1 MVENEL
7 KELPESVPESSEMV
21 GSLAEKALKVENE
34 YLRAQVRDLSEEN
47 KLLRLKLY
55 SRISES
61 FNLDSNEIQMTLFP
75 ELFSDEKTFEP
86 ENHETTTIKEHNRKK
101 PGRKK
106 LPEDLERIEIIH
118 DIPEK
123 DKICGCGSS
132 KDCIGEE
139 VSEKLGI
146 EPARLWVERHV
157 RPKYA
162 CHSCEGVEDDGK
174 AVAIAPVPPQM
185 IPKSIA
191 SPSLLAHV
199 FVSKFCD
206 ALPFYRQEKQF
217 ERYGVEISRE
227 TMVNWALK
235 VSADL
240 KPLREMLKMY
250 VLSGPLIN
258 LDETTM
264 QVLKEK
270 GRKVSSKSYSWVARG
285 GPPESPGI
293 LYQYDQGR
301 SSAVVKDILG
311 DYKGFVQTDGYSA
324 YNFLDNHLNIEH
336 FGCWA
341 HARRKFND
349 VLKVGSDKSKGLA
362 AEAMSMIKDLY
373 KIERLA
379 KKNGLDPKNILY
391 YRQKYSK
398 PKIESFG
405 DWLNENS
412 RNVPPKSTLGK
423 AFTYTLNQWPRLIK
437 YVENGVV
444 NLDNN
449 WAENAIRPFVMGR
462 KNWLFSVTP
471 EGAEASNLF
480 YSLIETAKANGLN
493 PFKYLKYLFE
503 KFPHVEEP
511 KDLFFLLPPNLSE
524 IQSLRNKG

>member
-1 MVENEL
+1 MVENNVN
-7 KELPESVPESSEMV
+7 ELPESVPELKEIV
-21 GSLAEKALKVENE
+21 GFLVEKLQTVEFENE
-34 YLRAQVRDLSEEN
+34 HLRNRSQFLNEEL
-47 KLLRLKLY
+47 KLIRLKLY
-55 SRISES
+55 SRISER
-61 FNLDSNEIQMTLFP
+61 FKLDCNEIQRSLFP
-75 ELFSDEKTFEP
+75 ELFSDEKTSEP
-86 ENHETTTIKEHNRKK
+86 ENQETTTIKEHNRKK

-123 DKICGCGSS
+123 DKICGCGST
-132 KDCIGEE
+132 KDCIGVEI
-139 VSEKLGI
+139 SEKLGM
-146 EPARLWVERHV
+146 EPARFWVEKHV
-157 RPKYA
+157 RRKYA
-162 CHSCEGVEDDGK
+162 CHTCEGVEDNGK
-174 AVAIAPVPPQM
+174 AVSIAPVPPQM

-240 KPLREMLKMY
+240 KPLRKMLKMY

-264 QVLKEK
+264 QVLKEP
-270 GRKVSSKSYSWVARG
+270 GRKVNSKSYSWVARG
-285 GPPESPGI
+285 GPPGSPGI

-301 SSAVVKDILG
+301 SSAVVKDILE
-311 DYKGFVQTDGYSA
+311 DYKGFVQTDGFSA
-324 YNFLDNHLNIEH
+324 YDFLDKHPDIEH

-362 AEAMSMIKDLY
+362 AEAMSMIKELY
-373 KIERLA
+373 KIERSA
-379 KKNGLDPKNILY
+379 KEEGLDPENILY
-391 YRQKYSK
+391 HRQKYSK
-398 PKIESFG
+398 PKVESFG

-412 RNVPPKSTLGK
+412 RNVPQKSTLGK
-423 AFTYTLNQWPRLIK
+423 AFTYTLNQWPRLK
-437 YVENGVV
+437 NYVNNGVV
-444 NLDNN
+444 SMDNN

-480 YSLIETAKANGLN
+480 YSLIETAKANELN
-493 PFKYLKYLFE
+493 PFKYLRYLFE
-503 KFPHVEEP
+503 KFPHVKEP
-511 KDLFFLLPPNLSE
+511 MDLFFLLPPNLTDKTF
-524 IQSLRNKG
+524 LRK

>member
-1 MVENEL
+1 MLEISQKDLPDNVPEL
-7 KELPESVPESSEMV
+7 KEMV
-21 GSLAEKALKVENE
+21 ISFIKKVDLLSNKI
-34 YLRAQVRDLSEEN
+34 QFLSEE
-47 KLLRLKLY
+47 LQLARLKLY
-55 SRISES
+55 SRISER
-61 FNLDSNEIQMTLFP
+61 FELENGEIQKSLFP
-75 ELFSDEKTFEP
+75 EQFSEDNVSAP
-86 ENHETTTIKEHNRKK
+86 EDQEVRTIKEHSRKK

-123 DKICGCGSS
+123 DKICGCGST

-157 RPKYA
+157 RSKYA

-240 KPLREMLKMY
+240 KSLREMLKMY

-258 LDETTM
+258 LDETTL
-264 QVLKEK
+264 QVLKEQ

-324 YNFLDNHLNIEH
+324 YNFLDNHPNIEH

-362 AEAMSMIKDLY
+362 AEAMSMIKELY

-379 KKNGLDPKNILY
+379 KKNGLDPKNILF

-398 PKIESFG
+398 PKVESFG
-405 DWLNENS
+405 NWLNENS
-412 RNVPPKSTLGK
+412 RKVPPKSTLGK
-423 AFTYTLNQWPRLIK
+423 AFTYTLNQWPRLK
-437 YVENGVV
+437 NYVENGVV
-444 NLDNN
+444 RMDNN

-480 YSLIETAKANGLN
+480 YSLIETAKANELN

-503 KFPHVEEP
+503 KFPHVKEP
-511 KDLFFLLPPNLSE
+511 RDLFFLLPQNLSE
-524 IQSLRNKG
+524 KTFLKNLK